1 MKTRQPAHATGAV
14 GTPSQTKKGTAEPE
28 PEARNPE
35 PAAEPAGN
43 SHNGDAHALA
53 PREKRESVEEFAASI
68 DSYLKHVLLRLG
80 VKQYQTVWG
89 GNARDLD
96 DAVNA
101 AIKNEW
107 QPFGSPY
114 TSGRAICQ
122 AMVKL

>member
-28 PEARNPE
+28 P
-35 PAAEPAGN
+35 AAAPAGN

-53 PREKRESVEEFAASI
+53 PREKHESVEEFAASI

-101 AIKNEW
+101 AIKSEW